1 MNLADSPL
9 AHDTPHDI
17 RWHAVS
23 VRDAAADGSFVYAV
37 KTTGIFCRPSCPS
50 RRPKLENVA
59 FFASA
64 AAAAGAGYR
73 PCRRCHPER
82 ARSPRDDSAERIRAA
97 CRAIEAAEAP
107 PTLAALAGTAGLS
120 RFHFQRL
127 FKRTV
132 GVSPREYF
140 AGRRRERLQR
150 ALEQGDSVDGAVYG
164 AGFGSPSRVY
174 EHSGRLLG
182 MSPAAY
188 RNGAAG
194 QRIRR
199 AFARSSLGWVGIAAT
214 ARGVCGIE
222 IAASRAAAAAQ
233 LARRMP
239 HAIVEQEAGA
249 LDDWLAAVVA
259 FVEAPQTPLRLPLDI
274 AGTAFQQRVWRA
286 LQAVPPGEDGE
297 LWRARPEGRCPRRR
311 TSGSAGVRD
320 QPGPARHPLPP
331 GRPGRRQYGWLPAG
345 RRAQARAA
353 RAGAGRGEQRE
364 ARSGTSEIILQA
376 LKPAD
381 LARRVGLVA
390 IWGAPAHTERS
401 GAPL

>member
-37 KTTGIFCRPSCPS
+37 KTTGIFCRPTCPS

-286 LQAVPPGEDGE
+286 LQAVPPGKTVSYGALARKVGVPDGA
-297 LWRARPEGRCPRRR
+297 RAVARACATNPVPLAIPCHRVVRADGSTGGYRLGGARKRALLEREQVAASNGKRAPE
-311 TSGSAGVRD
+311 
-320 QPGPARHPLPP
+320 
-331 GRPGRRQYGWLPAG
+331 
-345 RRAQARAA
+345 QAR
-353 RAGAGRGEQRE
+353 
-364 ARSGTSEIILQA
+364 SSSKL
-376 LKPAD
+376 
-381 LARRVGLVA
+381 
-390 IWGAPAHTERS
+390 
-401 GAPL
+401 